1 MTCSARTLT
10 AVTLALVLGAS
21 AGAQQTRAP
30 VDPATAA
37 TIRRLLDLTGAA
49 NTAVRSMEAMMPA
62 QRAANPQIPAA
73 FWDAFLA
80 HARREIPQLVDT
92 LIPIYASHF
101 TRPEL
106 DQLVRFYDSP
116 LGRHLAEVQPTIAQE
131 SIQAGQRWG
140 MVIGRDIGDSLAR
153 AGAK

>member
-101 TRPEL
+101 TRPEGSTTAL
-106 DQLVRFYDSP
+106 SAGIWRKSSQPSP
-116 LGRHLAEVQPTIAQE
+116 RRASRRGN
-131 SIQAGQRWG
+131 
-140 MVIGRDIGDSLAR
+140 
-153 AGAK
+153 AGAW